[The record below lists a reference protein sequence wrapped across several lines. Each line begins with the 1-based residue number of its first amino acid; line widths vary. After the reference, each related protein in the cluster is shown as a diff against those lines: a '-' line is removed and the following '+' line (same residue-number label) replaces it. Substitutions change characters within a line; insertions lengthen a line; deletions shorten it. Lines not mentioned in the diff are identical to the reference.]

1 MTASNFFQPLL
12 REKQQ
17 ELDFQDLQGLWQI
30 NWKIR
35 NVTLYSGFYTRI
47 DRVFIIW
54 GAIAL
59 GIFTTAQ
66 FFPISWTTQAIVWS
80 GLTLSGTVS
89 MVSLAWFWVCVERL
103 RWVIYCWAL
112 LMLTGVALTDCG
124 IFLGWG
130 AVLLHLCP
138 LWLGLSGIGYFC
150 TGLGLRSRALFM
162 TGLIHL
168 LGILVLPYVGAWQ
181 FLTTGSVMGFSLWLL
196 AELQWD
202 MRLPIEYALLTP
214 EQKQFNQQ
222 QHQLRQLV

>member
-35 NVTLYSGFYTRI
+35 NVTVYSGFYTRI

-54 GAIAL
+54 GAIAAT
-59 GIFTTAQ
+59 IFTTAQ
-66 FFPISWTTQAIVWS
+66 FYPISWVTQAIVWS
-80 GLTLSGTVS
+80 GLTLVGTVS
-89 MVSLAWFWVCVERL
+89 MVSLAWFWASVERL
-103 RWVIYCWAL
+103 RWLVYCWAI
-112 LMLTGVALTDCG
+112 LMLTGMALTDCG

-130 AVLLHLCP
+130 VVLLHLCP
-138 LWLGLSGIGYFC
+138 LWLGLSGIGYLC
-150 TGLGLRSRALFM
+150 TGLGLRSRALFV

-181 FLTTGSVMGFSLWLL
+181 FLTTGIAIGFSLWLL

-214 EQKQFNQQ
+214 QQKQFNQQ
-222 QHQLRQLV
+222 QHERRQFV